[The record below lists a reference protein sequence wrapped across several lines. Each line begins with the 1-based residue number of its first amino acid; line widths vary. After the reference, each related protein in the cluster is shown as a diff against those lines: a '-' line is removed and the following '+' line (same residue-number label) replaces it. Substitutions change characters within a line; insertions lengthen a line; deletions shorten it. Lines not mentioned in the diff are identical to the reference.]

1 MTTELFRNGEQPL
14 GSASAEWSVLGVL
27 PHCGLPR
34 VCQVLW
40 TSLEEP
46 PALAGAL
53 LEAGWSLALLILRQT
68 SCWQL
73 LSQACMLL
81 PRHAQGKGVPGARTS
96 RFSGSG
102 SEIPPDTGLK
112 IPQERGDPG
121 PVPRAVCAL

>member
-46 PALAGAL
+46 PAPAGAL
-53 LEAGWSLALLILRQT
+53 LE
-68 SCWQL
+68 
-73 LSQACMLL
+73 
-81 PRHAQGKGVPGARTS
+81 
-96 RFSGSG
+96 
-102 SEIPPDTGLK
+102 
-112 IPQERGDPG
+112 
-121 PVPRAVCAL
+121 